1 MRLSIQVFGSLT
13 IMCVVV
19 AGASLAQAD
28 SVELVNG
35 DVLNGKVVSLDD
47 RELRL
52 TSDIHGE
59 LTIRRDKV
67 AAIGLG
73 DRKIT
78 RPAAAADR
86 ASGRGGANNR
96 PNAAAGDQASTSLT
110 VPVAPGSVE
119 DVVRQ
124 LRAQGLNVEQ
134 VGNLQKELP
143 LLKEPGVK
151 KYFDE
156 TVSGLMKGDINV
168 SDVRKDAIRVREEY
182 RKTAKSLGPEGE
194 RTLNQALG
202 GYLQI
207 LDNFIRETEPKS
219 TDERPAIPPANGRKQ
234 DSVKEQSKAA
244 EKSEPRR

>member
-1 MRLSIQVFGSLT
+1 MRPLILFANPL
-13 IMCVVV
+13 VVCTLCLMSPP
-19 AGASLAQAD
+19 ALAD

-35 DVLNGKVVSLDD
+35 DVINGKVVSLDN

-52 TSDIHGE
+52 TSDIHGD
-59 LTIRRDKV
+59 LAIRRDKV
-67 AAIGLG
+67 AAIALG

-78 RPAAAADR
+78 RPSAAADS
-86 ASGRGGANNR
+86 ASGKAGTGRGS
-96 PNAAAGDQASTSLT
+96 NASGGRASTSVA

-151 KYFDE
+151 KYFDD
-156 TVSGLMKGDINV
+156 TVQGLIKGDINV
-168 SDVRKDAIRVREEY
+168 GDVRKEAVRVREEY

-194 RTLNQALG
+194 KALEQALG

-207 LDNFIRETEPKS
+207 LDNFIRETEPKNGAAQKPDS
-219 TDERPAIPPANGRKQ
+219 PTKTAKDEAASDAPKEPAKAKSGR
-234 DSVKEQSKAA
+234 
-244 EKSEPRR
+244 

>member
-1 MRLSIQVFGSLT
+1 
-13 IMCVVV
+13 MCVVG

-67 AAIGLG
+67 AAIGFG

-78 RPAAAADR
+78 RPAAVADR
-86 ASGRGGANNR
+86 ATGRGGANSR
-96 PNAAAGDQASTSLT
+96 TNATSGQASTSLT

-151 KYFDE
+151 KYFDD
-156 TVSGLMKGDINV
+156 TLQGLIQGDINV

-207 LDNFIRETEPKS
+207 LDNFIRETEPKKEDTRS
-219 TDERPAIPPANGRKQ
+219 EDRSANGPKQ
-234 DSVKEQSKAA
+234 NSAKEQSKATK
-244 EKSEPRR
+244 KSESPQ